1 MEMMGTI
8 SQLGYIVKD
17 LDAAL
22 NFWVKVLGVGPWA
35 VVKDL
40 SPTNFNYRG
49 KPGELVMDCAV
60 ANSGDLQI
68 ELIQSKSKS
77 PNFYTECLEKG
88 MTGIHHVSFWQDP
101 AHFDDAYNH
110 LVSNGFKL
118 AQSGEVGGPD
128 GKFAYL
134 DNENYPGVIIE
145 ISKLGGPKAIM
156 YRVLADVC
164 RYWDGEDPI
173 RYFEI

>member
-1 MEMMGTI
+1 MGTI

-17 LDAAL
+17 LNAAL
-22 NFWVKVLGVGPWA
+22 DFWVKVLGVGPWA
-35 VVKDL
+35 VVKSL
-40 SPTNFNYRG
+40 KPTNVIYRG
-49 KPGELVMDCAV
+49 NPGELEMNCAV

-68 ELIQSKSKS
+68 ELIQPISTT
-77 PNFYTECLEKG
+77 PNFYQECFDKG
-88 MTGIHHVSFWQDP
+88 MNGIHHVSFWQDP
-101 AHFDDAYNH
+101 AHFDEVYNY
-110 LVSNGFKL
+110 LQGKGFQL
-118 AQSGEVGGPD
+118 AMSGEIGGPD

-134 DNENYPGVIIE
+134 DNEKYPGVIVE

-156 YRVLADVC
+156 YKVLADVC